1 MQDKDRRN
9 SLREL
14 NLVDKNIV
22 LYIYIYE
29 GWEVRILDTS
39 FIHLKNGILAIKLL
53 GSLGSSEETIGQCS
67 KTTRDIDTTSPSK
80 TLKH

>member
-22 LYIYIYE
+22 LYIYIYMW
-29 GWEVRILDTS
+29 GMRS
-39 FIHLKNGILAIKLL
+39 PNFGHFIY
-53 GSLGSSEETIGQCS
+53 SS
-67 KTTRDIDTTSPSK
+67 
-80 TLKH
+80 